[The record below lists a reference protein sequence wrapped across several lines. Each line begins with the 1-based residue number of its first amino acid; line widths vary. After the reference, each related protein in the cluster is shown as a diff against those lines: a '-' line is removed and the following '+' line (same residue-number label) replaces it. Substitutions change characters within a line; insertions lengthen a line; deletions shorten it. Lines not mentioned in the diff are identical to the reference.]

1 MLDQGLYKSYT
12 LRGLLDELDVI
23 QRFDYPG
30 KAPVYS
36 EVTVKQAALFSA
48 FSVNPLS

>member
-1 MLDQGLYKSYT
+1 MIDQDLYKSHT

-30 KAPVYS
+30 RVPVYS
-36 EVTVKQAALFSA
+36 EVTVKQAALYSA
-48 FSVNPLS
+48 FGAKPLS